1 MDTVPERLIAWLLRS
16 VSRAVLF
23 AGFAMLVAGGAT
35 FRMLS
40 GDGVPHA
47 IAVTLLQIGADFA
60 LTGAAATWLSQ
71 SRAALLPNE
80 LATVADSQRPPLGW
94 LIVLAAILVAA
105 PVWLVFTLQ
114 PFLAEWRYVLGLL
127 ETPGLWD
134 NANANMSGVVL
145 IPLAAALTP
154 PFFELAML
162 VGVAVTSATLLPLMM
177 ARSPRFPR
185 FYLVC
190 VMLLSGLAFAS
201 MRGAE
206 AATLASDALRQ
217 LVNTTS
223 ANAQEAA
230 TLRQALERY
239 AIVGSTVPP
248 LLLTGFIYVLFV
260 PAIVTST
267 RVRLTFAQRQPPSVS
282 TPAAASDVAAITN
295 PPRFPGA
302 GSRD

>member
-1 MDTVPERLIAWLLRS
+1 MDTMPERLIAWLLRS
-16 VSRAVLF
+16 ASRAVLF

-35 FRMLS
+35 FGMLS

-47 IAVTLLQIGADFA
+47 IAVILLQIGADFA

-94 LIVLAAILVAA
+94 LMMLAAILVAA

-134 NANANMSGVVL
+134 NANANMSGVVV

-162 VGVAVTSATLLPLMM
+162 VGVAVTSATLLPLLM
-177 ARSPRFPR
+177 ARSPRFP
-185 FYLVC
+185 VSISC
-190 VMLLSGLAFAS
+190 AS
-201 MRGAE
+201 CCCR
-206 AATLASDALRQ
+206 
-217 LVNTTS
+217 
-223 ANAQEAA
+223 
-230 TLRQALERY
+230 
-239 AIVGSTVPP
+239 
-248 LLLTGFIYVLFV
+248 
-260 PAIVTST
+260 
-267 RVRLTFAQRQPPSVS
+267 
-282 TPAAASDVAAITN
+282 
-295 PPRFPGA
+295 
-302 GSRD
+302 GSRSRACAGPRQRRSHRTRCDSLSTAPAPTRRKRQSFARRSSATPSLGRRYRRFC

>member
-1 MDTVPERLIAWLLRS
+1 MDTVPERLVAWLLRS
-16 VSRAVLF
+16 AARATLL

-35 FRMLS
+35 LGMLS

-47 IAVTLLQIGADFA
+47 IAVILLQIGANFA
-60 LTGAAATWLSQ
+60 LTGAAAIWLSQ
-71 SRAALLPNE
+71 SRQQLLPNE
-80 LATVADSQRPPLGW
+80 SPTVGDNQRPPVSGW
-94 LIVLAAILVAA
+94 LIAFAVVLIAA
-105 PVWLVFTLQ
+105 PLWLVFRLQ

-162 VGVAVTSATLLPLMM
+162 GGVAVTSATLLPLLMS
-177 ARSPRFPR
+177 RSPRFPR

-190 VMLLSGLAFAS
+190 VMLLSGLAFAT

-248 LLLTGFIYVLFV
+248 LLATGFVYVLFI

-282 TPAAASDVAAITN
+282 TPVTASDVAAITN

-302 GSRD
+302 GF